1 MQNKTILTAIILL
14 LSLSLSAQQIPVGS
28 CGIANIYDAAGN
40 RTKRTYFCNNG
51 TNPYPQRSA
60 GQQVATA
67 ELVKEITEFQEVN
80 ALYPN
85 PTTGRF
91 SVSFSKALDRATIH
105 ILDEAGKIIV
115 RVNAMGYR
123 VDFDL
128 SSNAAGI
135 YFVRIEENGKII
147 TQKVVKK

>member
-1 MQNKTILTAIILL
+1 M
-14 LSLSLSAQQIPVGS
+14 
-28 CGIANIYDAAGN
+28 D
-40 RTKRTYFCNNG
+40 
-51 TNPYPQRSA
+51 
-60 GQQVATA
+60 
-67 ELVKEITEFQEVN
+67 

-115 RVNAMGYR
+115 RVNAKGYKV
-123 VDFDL
+123 VDDL
-128 SSNAAGI
+128 SSKAVGI

-147 TQKVVKK
+147 TKKVIKK

>member
-51 TNPYPQRSA
+51 TNPYPQRPA

-67 ELVKEITEFQEVN
+67 ELVKEIIVTEFQEVD

-91 SVSFSKALDRATIH
+91 SVSFNKAGPGND
-105 ILDEAGKIIV
+105 
-115 RVNAMGYR
+115 
-123 VDFDL
+123 
-128 SSNAAGI
+128 S
-135 YFVRIEENGKII
+135 YFR
-147 TQKVVKK
+147 

>member
-1 MQNKTILTAIILL
+1 MNYKTILTIIISL
-14 LSLSLSAQQIPVGS
+14 LSLSICAQQIPVGS
-28 CGIANIYDAAGN
+28 CGIGNIYDAAGN

-91 SVSFSKALDRATIH
+91 SVSFSKTLDRATIH

-115 RVNAMGYR
+115 RVNAKGYK
-123 VDFDL
+123 VEFDL
-128 SSNAAGI
+128 SSKAAGI
-135 YFVRIEENGKII
+135 YFVQIEDNGKVI
-147 TQKVVKK
+147 TKKVVKQ